1 MFPFSFLVCFL
12 VFPFLI
18 IVRWLWL
25 CQKRRTFYSICKIA
39 LSALR
44 IVLLVQPF
52 WLYCQIILVVNR
64 LSLLTLLSAIIY
76 FSLLC
81 PIQFTSAYFGSP
93 LNHPCSF
100 VCLLLYMTCFS
111 LKCAFWCALYEF
123 LICTS
128 NCHWLPFYLLLGL
141 PFLFSLCAFCCALSD
156 STVWFFLFVHQI
168 IFVDSL
174 SSICFALFIY
184 PSVLFCVPF
193 LIFL

>member
-1 MFPFSFLVCFL
+1 MA
-12 VFPFLI
+12 
-18 IVRWLWL
+18 
-25 CQKRRTFYSICKIA
+25 QKTFYSICKIA
-39 LSALR
+39 LSAIR

-76 FSLLC
+76 SILLC

-93 LNHPCSF
+93 LYHPFSF
-100 VCLLLYMTCFS
+100 ICLPLYMTCFL
-111 LKCAFWCALYEF
+111 LKCAFWCALYEI
-123 LICTS
+123 LTCTS
-128 NCHWLPFYLLLGL
+128 NHHWLPFYLLLGL
-141 PFLFSLCAFCCALSD
+141 PFLFSLCAFWCALSD

-168 IFVDSL
+168 ILVDSL
-174 SSICFALFIY
+174 SSICFTLFIY